1 MSKRISEVVVI
12 GAGVAGLACAQAL
25 CEAGLRVTI
34 LEARGRVGGRIWTVH
49 PSLTN
54 APVELGAEFIHGLP
68 REVWQIVERAG
79 IETHELTGNR
89 WRLEQGRLAPMSGS
103 WDLIDSIF
111 LRIDESAPDQSF
123 QDFLEQAC
131 GDLPQ
136 HTRIEAAAFV
146 EGFHACNASRIS
158 AHALSRWYRSDQK
171 IQGHRGFRF
180 PDGYEGMVRALVA
193 ASKPELLT
201 VRLNNVVTEIA
212 WNPGTVEVTA
222 RLPEQQQASIRA
234 DAAVITLPLG
244 VLQAPPGSGGA
255 VCFRPE
261 VTEKA
266 EALKQLEM
274 GVAIR
279 LVLCFRQCFWTD
291 PKLVRSPM
299 PDMSFLSSPE
309 ELFPTWWSS
318 VSARTAMLTGWSGG
332 ARAERLSGLG
342 SAAIMERGLEVL
354 HHVFGVPLETLRDLV
369 QEFFVHD
376 WQSDPYC
383 RGAYSY
389 ALADSG
395 DAARR
400 LAATVGNTLFFAGEA
415 TDCSGHNGTVHGAIA
430 SGQRAA
436 TELLS
441 CRGLRP

>member
-1 MSKRISEVVVI
+1 
-12 GAGVAGLACAQAL
+12 
-25 CEAGLRVTI
+25 
-34 LEARGRVGGRIWTVH
+34 
-49 PSLTN
+49 
-54 APVELGAEFIHGLP
+54 
-68 REVWQIVERAG
+68 
-79 IETHELTGNR
+79 
-89 WRLEQGRLAPMSGS
+89 MSGS

-136 HTRIEAAAFV
+136 HTRIEAAAYV
-146 EGFHACNASRIS
+146 EGFHACNASLIS
-158 AHALSRWYRSDQK
+158 AHALARWYRSDQK

-201 VRLNNVVTEIA
+201 VRLNTVVTEIA
-212 WNPGTVEVTA
+212 WSPSTVEVTA
-222 RLPEQQQASIRA
+222 QSLEHQQHASIRA

-261 VTEKA
+261 LTEKA

-274 GVAIR
+274 GAAIR
-279 LVLCFRQCFWTD
+279 LVLCFRHCFWTD

-309 ELFPTWWSS
+309 EVFPTWWSS
-318 VSARTAMLTGWSGG
+318 FSAGTAMLTGWSGG
-332 ARAERLSGLG
+332 VRAERLSGLG

-369 QEFFVHD
+369 QESFVHD

-389 ALADSG
+389 ALADSRE
-395 DAARR
+395 AAQR
-400 LAATVGNTLFFAGEA
+400 LAVPVGNTLFFAGEA

-441 CRGLRP
+441 CSGLRA

>member
-1 MSKRISEVVVI
+1 M
-12 GAGVAGLACAQAL
+12 GA
-25 CEAGLRVTI
+25 
-34 LEARGRVGGRIWTVH
+34 
-49 PSLTN
+49 
-54 APVELGAEFIHGLP
+54 
-68 REVWQIVERAG
+68 
-79 IETHELTGNR
+79 
-89 WRLEQGRLAPMSGS
+89 
-103 WDLIDSIF
+103 
-111 LRIDESAPDQSF
+111 
-123 QDFLEQAC
+123 
-131 GDLPQ
+131 
-136 HTRIEAAAFV
+136 
-146 EGFHACNASRIS
+146 
-158 AHALSRWYRSDQK
+158 
-171 IQGHRGFRF
+171 
-180 PDGYEGMVRALVA
+180 
-193 ASKPELLT
+193 
-201 VRLNNVVTEIA
+201 
-212 WNPGTVEVTA
+212 
-222 RLPEQQQASIRA
+222 
-234 DAAVITLPLG
+234 
-244 VLQAPPGSGGA
+244 
-255 VCFRPE
+255 
-261 VTEKA
+261 
-266 EALKQLEM
+266 
-274 GVAIR
+274 AIR
-279 LVLCFRQCFWTD
+279 LVLCFRHCFWTD

-318 VSARTAMLTGWSGG
+318 VSAGTAMLTGWSGG
-332 ARAERLSGLG
+332 ARVERLSGLG

-441 CRGLRP
+441 CSGLRP